1 MTSTFRPEPEFTL
14 RTPNYNEV
22 DHLHGTMVE
31 FGKFV
36 LKYKPP
42 KGAAEPDWR
51 RKISAEATLPEMLA
65 FFEKFLQDAGYVF
78 VGNLVLSSTTPA
90 AVCEKHWDGFWE
102 ATDED
107 EVLGGNDG

>member
-1 MTSTFRPEPEFTL
+1 MTSIFRPEPEFTL
-14 RTPNYNEV
+14 RIPNYNEV

-36 LKYKPP
+36 LKYKAP
-42 KGAAEPDWR
+42 KGVDEPDWK

-78 VGNLVLSSTTPA
+78 VGNLVLSSTTQE
-90 AVCEKHWDGFWE
+90 AVCEKHWDQFWE
-102 ATDED
+102 GAYED
-107 EVLGGNDG
+107 KVPGGNDG